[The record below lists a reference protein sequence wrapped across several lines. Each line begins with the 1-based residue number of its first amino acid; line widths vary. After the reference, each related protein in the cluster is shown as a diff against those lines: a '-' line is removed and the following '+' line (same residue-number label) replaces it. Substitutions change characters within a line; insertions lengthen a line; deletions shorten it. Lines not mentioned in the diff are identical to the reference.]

1 MKLVLN
7 KKSFV
12 KNYWGKKHFFLPCGI
27 KNFNDNFVDLDD
39 LNLPS
44 TKVLERKIFIQ
55 NGRKYINLSNV
66 KKKLDANT
74 PKSKLFYKTNHIH
87 QLSFEIKNLFDFI
100 PQYLIDDVMISLSNI
115 KGSVGKHKDNY
126 SVFLIQ
132 GKGIKNWKIYENK
145 KVFSYTVKEGDILY
159 VPPGIDHYGISQ
171 SEKCNTYSVGFR
183 SPDSLNLK
191 EIFNDYIFNL
201 LDQTSTIFFQNKTFS
216 KQKALVPNDIK
227 DFFIRHLDCKQIIL
241 DEFIG
246 IHLSS
251 VDLELFKTKVI
262 GLKKF
267 KEQLKR
273 MPLFLNQRTRA
284 LFFGKNFYMNGMKI
298 DIETNSMK
306 EFRKFFND
314 STMQAKNLD
323 NKSILLLYKLFKKEY
338 IVFERKFVI

>member
-12 KNYWGKKHFFLPCGI
+12 KNYWDKKHFFLPGGI
-27 KNFNDNFVDLDD
+27 KNFNDNFVDLDY

-44 TKVLERKIFIQ
+44 TKALERKIFIQ
-55 NGRKYINLSNV
+55 DGRKYINFTNM
-66 KKKLDANT
+66 KKKLNLKT
-74 PKSKLFYKTNHIH
+74 PQSKLFYKTNYIH

-132 GKGIKNWKIYENK
+132 GKGIKCWKIYENK

-171 SEKCNTYSVGFR
+171 SEICNTYSVGFR

-201 LDQTSTIFFQNKTFS
+201 LDQTSTIFFQNKIFS
-216 KQKALVPNDIK
+216 KQKALIPNDIK
-227 DFFIRHLDCKQIIL
+227 DFFNRHLDYKPIIL

-246 IHLSS
+246 IYLTN
-251 VDLELFKTKVI
+251 VDLDLFKTKVI
-262 GLKKF
+262 SLKKF
-267 KEQLKR
+267 KEQLKK
-273 MPLFLNQRTRA
+273 MPLFLNQKTKA
-284 LFFGKNFYMNGMKI
+284 LYLGENFYINGIKI
-298 DIETNSMK
+298 NVEPSSIK
-306 EFRKFFND
+306 EFKKFFNKQIMD
-314 STMQAKNLD
+314 ASKID
-323 NKSILLLYKLFKKEY
+323 NKSILLLFKLFKKEY
-338 IVFERKFVI
+338 IVFKRKFVI

>member
-12 KNYWGKKHFFLPCGI
+12 KSYWGKKHFFLPGGI

-44 TKVLERKIFIQ
+44 TKAIERKIFIQ
-55 NGRKYINLSNV
+55 DGRKYIHFTNV
-66 KKKLDANT
+66 KKKLNVNT

-87 QLSFEIKNLFDFI
+87 QLSFEVKNLFDFI

-145 KVFSYTVKEGDILY
+145 KVSSYTVKEGDILY

-171 SEKCNTYSVGFR
+171 TEICNTYSVGFR
-183 SPDSLNLK
+183 SPDSLNIK
-191 EIFNDYIFNL
+191 EFFNDYIFNK
-201 LDQTSTIFFQNKTFS
+201 LDQTSTFFFRNKSFS
-216 KQKALVPNDIK
+216 KQKALITNDIQ
-227 DFFIRHLDCKQIIL
+227 DFFIHHLDYKSIL
-241 DEFIG
+241 ISEFIG
-246 IHLSS
+246 FYLTN
-251 VDLELFKTKVI
+251 VDLRLFNKKTI
-262 GLKKF
+262 SLKKF
-267 KEQLKR
+267 KERLKR

-284 LFFGKNFYMNGMKI
+284 LYFGKNFYMNGIKI
-298 DIETNSMK
+298 DIKANSMK
-306 EFRKFFND
+306 EFKKFFNK
-314 STMQAKNLD
+314 STIKAENLD
-323 NKSILLLYKLFKKEY
+323 NKSILLLFQLFKKEY
-338 IVFERKFVI
+338 IVFKRKFVI